1 MCVEKRNIVMAT
13 PSCTVTKL
21 FGGGGGGGNIHTV
34 VTYYE

>member
-21 FGGGGGGGNIHTV
+21 LGGGGGGNIPTV

>member
-21 FGGGGGGGNIHTV
+21 FGGGGGGNIHTV

>member
-21 FGGGGGGGNIHTV
+21 LGGGGWGEHSYGYNIL
-34 VTYYE
+34 

>member
-21 FGGGGGGGNIHTV
+21 LGGGGGGEHSYGYNIL
-34 VTYYE
+34 

>member
-21 FGGGGGGGNIHTV
+21 LGGGGGNIHTV